1 MRSIFEVARELNLS
15 SEDFRRLVDEGILE
29 DCRLDE
35 SCLQKVRAAYLAE
48 QPASRKPKH

>member
-1 MRSIFEVARELNLS
+1 LS
-15 SEDFRRLVDEGILE
+15 SEDFGRLLVEGILD

-48 QPASRKPKH
+48 LRASRKLKH